1 MTTPAH
7 TPVHAIGTST
17 GTETDLDA
25 IRRES
30 QTAMLA
36 GLLGNGFD
44 VAQLIEA
51 AAQAGIVD
59 HQSEALI
66 QLLPAVALTRT
77 AGQPNITVAEF
88 YYETVS
94 KLAQA
99 ASGEE
104 KRGGGLN
111 RTYDSYWKVM
121 VEGWP
126 FQKKGTLKK
135 DGTRVGADP
144 VPAEE
149 KLFAGI
155 GDMRLVDV
163 RVSHV
168 TEVLNTCMLR
178 AELNAER
185 AKVRREAKGL
195 PVKQSKLDGAKRNA
209 IGAMRYFFNAAID
222 ERLLDEDHNPAQK
235 LKKPGKSEGGR
246 RAFTQTEYTELWS
259 TIVSGGDDPE
269 LDTLMWETV
278 FVTGA
283 RREGLINLNIRDLDH
298 VRCTMWLNEKNS
310 DVEEQPATADLLER
324 LEDFARRRGSTTG
337 TDPVFVFKTP
347 EAAGRPHRITDRRFD
362 TVHGRIQKALPWAA
376 RLGVTVHWARH
387 HAITTVER
395 VSGSEAVAAR
405 FARHSDKTVTANYDK
420 ASGEEV
426 CAAVAAMTGTVH
438 PHAAEGW

>member
-1 MTTPAH
+1 VTTPLVAPAATSAPGTDAH
-7 TPVHAIGTST
+7 
-17 GTETDLDA
+17 LDA
-25 IRRES
+25 ARREG

-36 GLLGNGFD
+36 GLLSSGFD
-44 VAQLIEA
+44 IEQLIQA
-51 AAQAGIVD
+51 AAQAGILD

-66 QLLPAVALTRT
+66 ELLPAVALTHT
-77 AGQPNITVAEF
+77 AGRTNITVAEF
-88 YYETVS
+88 YTETVS
-94 KLAQA
+94 KLAKA

-135 DGTRVGADP
+135 DGSRVGADP

-155 GDMRLVDV
+155 GHMRLVDV

-168 TEVLNTCMLR
+168 TEVLNTCMVR

-185 AKVRREAKGL
+185 AKVRREAKGK

-222 ERLLDEDHNPAQK
+222 ERLLDEDHNPPQK

-246 RAFTQTEYTELWS
+246 RAFTQTEYSELWS

-283 RREGLINLNIRDLDH
+283 RREGLINLDIRDLDH
-298 VRCTMWLNEKNS
+298 VRCTLWLNEKNG
-310 DVEEQPATADLLER
+310 DVEEQPVTADLLER
-324 LEDFARRRGSTTG
+324 LEDFARRRGSTSG

-347 EAAGRPHRITDRRFD
+347 QANGRPHRITDRRFD
-362 TVHGRIQKALPWAA
+362 TVHARIQKALPWAA
-376 RLGVTVHWARH
+376 RLGVSLHWGRH

-405 FARHSDKTVTANYDK
+405 FARHSDKTVTATYDK
-420 ASGEEV
+420 ATGSEV

-438 PHAAEGW
+438 PLAEEGW